1 MFAAVDCIISIMVS
15 HKQILVIGGG
25 PAGIQAALAASGAG
39 CSVTLISDGPP
50 GGRAAWQTLLP
61 SKLWLGAANN
71 RGMARVDDSAPYE
84 EGFTSGLR
92 NHYEKVVGAWQRQ
105 LMNELERAG
114 VELRLGTASFLSP
127 HEVQII
133 PPEGGYPDPVSA
145 DKIILATGAVPYMP
159 PGLQPDG
166 ERVFSPHL
174 IWRLE
179 EVPQSMV
186 VIGAGGPATEYVDA
200 FSRLG
205 VKITWV
211 TGPVGVLSAFPPD
224 AGRAITRVMERR
236 GVRIVTGLMAHQLE
250 RTKMGIKVTTADNV
264 VHEAAVGFIAIGLRP
279 DFERL
284 NLTAAGL
291 RAGSSGGLALD
302 PYGRTAAAHIYLA
315 GDAASPLSANISMAQ
330 GRLVGMHA
338 AGLVVEPLRLEN
350 AVMAIYTNPQIA
362 VVGRMSD
369 RSEQLQKVRIPFNT
383 SLRAHLLA
391 DAEDSGME
399 FLEISYDHQR
409 KVTGALAVCPE
420 AAEVLMPLAVAI
432 RAGLTVDVLASIIPA
447 HPTFSELA
455 VLAARI
461 AK

>member
-1 MFAAVDCIISIMVS
+1 MAT

-25 PAGIQAALAASGAG
+25 PAGIEAARAASGAG
-39 CSVTLISDGPP
+39 WRVTLVSDGPP
-50 GGRAAWQTLLP
+50 GGHAAWQTLLP
-61 SKLWLGAANN
+61 SKLWLGAANS
-71 RGMARVDDSAPYE
+71 RGMNSPKDSVQSGVEFVA
-84 EGFTSGLR
+84 GLR
-92 NHYEKVVGAWQRQ
+92 TRYEKVVGAWQRQ

-127 HEVQII
+127 HEVQIL

-145 DKIILATGAVPYMP
+145 DKIILATGAIPYMP
-159 PGLQPDG
+159 PGFQPDG

-179 EVPQSMV
+179 EVPRSMV

-205 VKITWV
+205 VKITWI

-224 AGRAITRVMERR
+224 AGRVITRVMERR

-250 RTKMGIKVTTADNV
+250 RTESGVRVTTADNV

-291 RAGSSGGLALD
+291 RAGSSGGLAID
-302 PYGRTAAAHIYLA
+302 AYGRTAVTHIYLA
-315 GDAASPLSANISMAQ
+315 GDAASPLSANISIAQ
-330 GRLVGMHA
+330 GRLAGLHA
-338 AGLVVEPLRLEN
+338 AGLAVEPLRLEN

-369 RSEQLQKVRIPFNT
+369 RSEHLQKVRIPFQT
-383 SLRAHLLA
+383 CLRAHLLA
-391 DAEDSGME
+391 DADDAGLE
-399 FLEISYDHQR
+399 FLEISYDRQR

-420 AAEVLMPLAVAI
+420 AAEVLAPLAVAVHA
-432 RAGLTVDVLASIIPA
+432 RLTVDVLGGILPA

-455 VLAARI
+455 ILAARI